1 MQQLLSTIFTETG
14 VQQLAS
20 RTLIA
25 TRTSPSRLKETSS
38 SLAHTSSSDA
48 ARQRVRVRVGISA
61 AELSEPLRAVVPGV
75 FDELERQQVK
85 RSLEEFQ
92 HAPLQTTTTME
103 EKEEDKREDGKH
115 SMSSL
120 PDASTGV
127 SSHDS
132 VVTPHSSAQQE
143 TDNIVR
149 MSHPISPSYSTPSL
163 TTGINPIT
171 TS

>member
-25 TRTSPSRLKETSS
+25 TRTSSSRLEGPSS
-38 SLAHTSSSDA
+38 SAHTSSSNA
-48 ARQRVRVRVGISA
+48 ARQRVRMKVGISA
-61 AELSEPLRAVVPGV
+61 AELSEPLRAVVPDV

-92 HAPLQTTTTME
+92 HTPLQTTTTVE
-103 EKEEDKREDGKH
+103 EKEEDKRDDDKH

-120 PDASTGV
+120 LDASTDV

-132 VVTPHSSAQQE
+132 VVAPYSSAQQK

>member
-25 TRTSPSRLKETSS
+25 TRTSSSRLEGPSS
-38 SLAHTSSSDA
+38 SSAHTSSSDA
-48 ARQRVRVRVGISA
+48 ARQRVRMRVGISA
-61 AELSEPLRAVVPGV
+61 AELSEPLRAVVPDM

-92 HAPLQTTTTME
+92 HTPLQATATVE
-103 EKEEDKREDGKH
+103 EKEKEDKRDDGKH
-115 SMSSL
+115 TMSSL
-120 PDASTGV
+120 PDASTSV
-127 SSHDS
+127 SSQ
-132 VVTPHSSAQQE
+132 VTPHSSAQQE
-143 TDNIVR
+143 TDSIVR
-149 MSHPISPSYSTPSL
+149 MSHPMSPSYSSPSL